1 MTDTLS
7 DLLKSL
13 YDVRDQKKALEKTEK
28 AILAD
33 LKPLVDPMFDKL
45 PDTPVVEGG
54 IALTRIA
61 GTSRSI
67 SADLL
72 LERGVS
78 PDIVNYATKTTTYFR
93 YQVKEETGDAEH

>member
-1 MTDTLS
+1 MSDNLS
-7 DLLKSL
+7 NLLKTL
-13 YDVRDQKKALEKTEK
+13 FDVRQQKSALEKAEK

-45 PDTPVVEGG
+45 PDAPVVENG

-61 GTSRSI
+61 GVSRSI
-67 SADLL
+67 QADLL

-78 PDIVNYATKTTTYFR
+78 PDIVDYATKTTTF
-93 YQVKEETGDAEH
+93 YQYRTKAQKEAK

>member
-1 MTDTLS
+1 MTDNLS
-7 DLLKSL
+7 DLLKTL
-13 YDVRDQKKALEKTEK
+13 YDIRTQKRALDKTEK

-33 LKPLVDPMFDKL
+33 LKPLVDPKFDAL
-45 PDTPVVEGG
+45 PDAPVMENG
-54 IALTRIA
+54 IVLTRTT

-78 PDIVNYATKTTTYFR
+78 PDVVSYATKTTTYFK
-93 YQVKEETGDAEH
+93 YLVKEAK

>member
-1 MTDTLS
+1 MTDNLP

-13 YDVRDQKKALEKTEK
+13 YDIRTQKNALEKTEK

-33 LKPLVDPMFDKL
+33 LKPLVDPKFDAL
-45 PDTPVVEGG
+45 PDAPIVENG

-61 GTSRSI
+61 GASRSI
-67 SADLL
+67 QADLL

-78 PDIVNYATKTTTYFR
+78 PDVVSYATKTTQYFQYR
-93 YQVKEETGDAEH
+93 VKEVKE

>member
-1 MTDTLS
+1 MTDNLS
-7 DLLKSL
+7 NLLKTL
-13 YDVRDQKKALEKTEK
+13 FNTRQQKNALDKTEK

-45 PDTPVVEGG
+45 PDAPVMEGG
-54 IALTRIA
+54 IVLTRIA

-67 SADLL
+67 QADLL

-78 PDIVNYATKTTTYFR
+78 PDVVSYATKTTTYFSYR
-93 YQVKEETGDAEH
+93 VKEG

>member
-1 MTDTLS
+1 MTSNLQ
-7 DLLKSL
+7 DLMQSL
-13 YDVRDQKKALEKTEK
+13 FTVRQQKAALDKTEK

-45 PDTPVVEGG
+45 PDAPIVESG
-54 IALTRIA
+54 IVLTRIS

-67 SADLL
+67 QADLL

-78 PDIVNYATKTTTYFR
+78 PDVVSYATKTTTF
-93 YQVKEETGDAEH
+93 YQYRTKEAK

>member
-1 MTDTLS
+1 MTNTLS

-13 YDVRDQKKALEKTEK
+13 FDVRQQKNALDKTEK
-28 AILAD
+28 AILTD

-45 PDTPVVEGG
+45 PDAPVVESGV
-54 IALTRIA
+54 ALTRIA

-67 SADLL
+67 QADLL

-78 PDIVNYATKTTTYFR
+78 PDIVDYATKTTTYFQYR
-93 YQVKEETGDAEH
+93 TKEAK

>member
-1 MTDTLS
+1 MTDKLS
-7 DLLKSL
+7 NLLKTL
-13 YDVRDQKKALEKTEK
+13 FDIRTQKNALDKTEK

-45 PDTPVVEGG
+45 PDAPVVESG
-54 IALTRIA
+54 IVLTRIV

-67 SADLL
+67 QADLL

-78 PDIVNYATKTTTYFR
+78 PDVIAYSTKTTTF
-93 YQVKEETGDAEH
+93 YQYRTKETK